1 MYLNF
6 KISFITVLGLF
17 YGQISFG
24 QQKAVAVGQS
34 WLSMS
39 DPVPENYQIHA
50 LPVPG
55 TMTFAGEQVPLD
67 QPDIRERLDRELLVN
82 TYWQSNA
89 LLIIKRAHKY
99 GPLIDS
105 ILRQEGVPLDFK
117 YLAIIESGLQNVT
130 SPAGAAGFW
139 QFMKTTAKEYG
150 LEVNSNVDERLN
162 LIKATKVAAAY
173 LKDAR
178 ELFGNWTLAAAA
190 YNAGRTGIKS
200 QLTRQRVSSY
210 YDLLLNEETSRYV
223 FRILALKELL
233 ENAKSYGFRF
243 DQEHLYQ
250 AIPVTRIRIDTAVTD
265 FVEFAQEQGINYKI
279 LKIHNPWLRQSH
291 LNNASRK
298 VYYIDIPEPG
308 YYDRLSP

>member
-265 FVEFAQEQGINYKI
+265 FVQFAQEQGINYKI